1 MDANATTLVQFSIKS
16 YRNCSDR
23 ANRIQWNTM
32 IQWWLDQARA
42 RYYLFLL
49 FEYPGLARRP
59 LLLFSERSITPSTV
73 NIVLMKWRETAS
85 KYCSAW
91 RVTPR
96 ETSLQLS
103 LSWRTS
109 KRVSSFTWDA
119 ALTQRSL
126 EVEDGHIGEGQPGGL
141 PLHRGGGTSANFIL
155 ESVQRLIGFSTVFRM
170 DLVDSCTRWQLW
182 MSVIQDTGSSISTNL
197 PNLISFFV
205 FLLCVWLCVLFDH
218 NLTACST
225 RLPYKQDISRG
236 FGWKAD
242 RNKISVVRFVWSNP
256 SQTEGQL
263 TEPHQWQG
271 PASYCHPHS
280 LTDWDALCST
290 RCTYYNT
297 IILLSNGQAKH
308 LRSLAIQNIWYQLI
322 SLINGLT

>member
-59 LLLFSERSITPSTV
+59 LLLFSERSITPSTA

-109 KRVSSFTWDA
+109 KRVSSFTGDA
-119 ALTQRSL
+119 ALSWSRRRTHWRSTAWRTSSSSRRRNL
-126 EVEDGHIGEGQPGGL
+126 GQYHSWERPTS
-141 PLHRGGGTSANFIL
+141 HR
-155 ESVQRLIGFSTVFRM
+155 
-170 DLVDSCTRWQLW
+170 
-182 MSVIQDTGSSISTNL
+182 
-197 PNLISFFV
+197 
-205 FLLCVWLCVLFDH
+205 LL
-218 NLTACST
+218 
-225 RLPYKQDISRG
+225 
-236 FGWKAD
+236 
-242 RNKISVVRFVWSNP
+242 
-256 SQTEGQL
+256 
-263 TEPHQWQG
+263 
-271 PASYCHPHS
+271 HS
-280 LTDWDALCST
+280 L
-290 RCTYYNT
+290 
-297 IILLSNGQAKH
+297 
-308 LRSLAIQNIWYQLI
+308 
-322 SLINGLT
+322 

>member
-109 KRVSSFTWDA
+109 KRVSSFTGDDA
-119 ALTQRSL
+119 RTQRSF
-126 EVEDGHIGEGQPGGL
+126 EVEDGHIGEVQPGGL
-141 PLHRGGGTSANFIL
+141 PLHRGGGTSANIIL
-155 ESVQRLIGFSTVFRM
+155 ESVQRLIGFSTGWTWSTYGPG
-170 DLVDSCTRWQLW
+170 DSCECPWP
-182 MSVIQDTGSSISTNL
+182 G
-197 PNLISFFV
+197 
-205 FLLCVWLCVLFDH
+205 H
-218 NLTACST
+218 
-225 RLPYKQDISRG
+225 G
-236 FGWKAD
+236 
-242 RNKISVVRFVWSNP
+242 
-256 SQTEGQL
+256 
-263 TEPHQWQG
+263 
-271 PASYCHPHS
+271 
-280 LTDWDALCST
+280 
-290 RCTYYNT
+290 
-297 IILLSNGQAKH
+297 ILYLN
-308 LRSLAIQNIWYQLI
+308 
-322 SLINGLT
+322 